1 MRSAI
6 IESSLSGL
14 LYLKVENQ
22 MRERTCLKNKDA
34 RDAVLNKQS
43 DISHEVVPGGIHA
56 ARVRKAAATRNRTT
70 RAYRRAVIL
79 SLMVPRSILCLMISL

>member
-43 DISHEVVPGGIHA
+43 DISHEVG
-56 ARVRKAAATRNRTT
+56 
-70 RAYRRAVIL
+70 
-79 SLMVPRSILCLMISL
+79 S